1 MARHSKLTPEL
12 QDKICKALKLGHP
25 LNTAAPLA
33 GVTVRTAHSWLA
45 RGRKEDN
52 RIAGGEAVNQDEA
65 IYLDFLIATGE
76 ATSHAVDR
84 VLQNLAAEADQNPKV
99 SQWLLSHYLS
109 GSRVKSEEMEER
121 IATLEASMNEAFE
134 EKEENK
140 NG

>member
-1 MARHSKLTPEL
+1 MARNTKLTPDL
-12 QDKICKALKLGHP
+12 QEKICKALKHGHP
-25 LNTAAPLA
+25 LHTAAPLA

-52 RIAGGEAVNQDEA
+52 RIAGGEEADQDEA

-76 ATSHAVDR
+76 ARSQAVDR
-84 VLQNLAAEADQNPKV
+84 VLQNLVSEADENPKV

-109 GSRVKSEEMEER
+109 GSRVKTEEMEER
-121 IATLEASMNEAFE
+121 IATLEASMKEALE